1 MTPPMERIQI
11 LESIEKDIIA
21 CLQNAGQAFMELSK
35 EKSSLKHA
43 ESHTHNFLK
52 SLSAVESKLSEQINY
67 LTQVSTGQPH
77 EGSGYASQKVL
88 QMAWHRLEHVRSR
101 VNELERMRNKHN
113 QGRSSMRTNQ
123 SQMVPVNSMQQPPIN
138 ATS

>member
-1 MTPPMERIQI
+1 
-11 LESIEKDIIA
+11 
-21 CLQNAGQAFMELSK
+21 
-35 EKSSLKHA
+35 
-43 ESHTHNFLK
+43 
-52 SLSAVESKLSEQINY
+52 
-67 LTQVSTGQPH
+67 
-77 EGSGYASQKVL
+77 
-88 QMAWHRLEHVRSR
+88 MAWHRLEHVRSR